1 MMYHLRL
8 FYWGKIIFY
17 VGEVIQMFIAIG
29 DVEKNSA
36 LSIVATYV
44 CVCVDRYNSLFSMKW
59 DLCRQ
64 PIIPLS
70 EFFGWLR

>member
-1 MMYHLRL
+1 
-8 FYWGKIIFY
+8 
-17 VGEVIQMFIAIG
+17 MFIAIG

-36 LSIVATYV
+36 LSIVA
-44 CVCVDRYNSLFSMKW
+44 CMRVDRYNSLFSMKW